1 MYSLFGLHNDNIGS
15 SVLQSFS
22 HNGYELFLSPLTHDS
37 EIKMK
42 MKTKQKRSRNG
53 VGN

>member
-1 MYSLFGLHNDNIGS
+1 MYSLLGLPNIIL
-15 SVLQSFS
+15 VHQCCDLFS
-22 HNGYELFLSPLTHDS
+22 HKGYELLLSPLTHDS
-37 EIKMK
+37 EKKMK